1 MQFCKLYVIN
11 EHRKKWKWL
20 GKVFAV
26 FGVFVG
32 LMRIGTFTQ
41 INGITSVANS
51 FFDPEKSHT
60 ILLFGNEYTITQII
74 VGIIITVLAALII
87 LVGIQSIV
95 KVSEIFIPLMIV
107 VYVCCCL
114 IIIFTHLDA
123 ISSAVAEILQ
133 SAFGLKAMSGGVLGA
148 IMVSMQKGI
157 AIASIHW
164 IQSLFI
170 K

>member
-1 MQFCKLYVIN
+1 
-11 EHRKKWKWL
+11 
-20 GKVFAV
+20 
-26 FGVFVG
+26 
-32 LMRIGTFTQ
+32 MRIGTFTQ
-41 INGITSVANS
+41 INGITSAANS

-74 VGIIITVLAALII
+74 VGIIITALAALII

-133 SAFGLKAMSGGVLGA
+133 SAFGLKAMSAVCLE
-148 IMVSMQKGI
+148 QLWYPCKKG
-157 AIASIHW
+157 
-164 IQSLFI
+164 
-170 K
+170 